1 MMRFGEGQNFIQGFN
16 ENINDN
22 SINSIKMTTNE
33 NFVKDNYHKNYN
45 KTLQLSKNNI
55 LSL

>member
-1 MMRFGEGQNFIQGFN
+1 MRFREGQNFIQGFN

-22 SINSIKMTTNE
+22 SINSIKMTTNV
-33 NFVKDNYHKNYN
+33 NFVKDNYQKNYN
-45 KTLQLSKNNI
+45 KTLQLSKNNT

>member
-1 MMRFGEGQNFIQGFN
+1 MRFGEGQNFIQGFN

-22 SINSIKMTTNE
+22 SINSIKMTTNK
-33 NFVKDNYHKNYN
+33 NFLKDNYHKNYN